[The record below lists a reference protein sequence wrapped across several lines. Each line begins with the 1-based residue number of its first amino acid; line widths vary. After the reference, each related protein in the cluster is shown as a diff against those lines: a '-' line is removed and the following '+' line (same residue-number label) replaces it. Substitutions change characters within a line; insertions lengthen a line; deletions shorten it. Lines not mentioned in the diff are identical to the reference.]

1 MVALGGVVFGGPMS
15 HDITADILGIPPRD
29 HAADQKRA
37 LENLKSRLNLQEVS
51 LPERP
56 AQIEDGQGSSTT
68 SKISP
73 DKLDRLLDHPLL
85 GRIILRNMKFTG

>member
-1 MVALGGVVFGGPMS
+1 MS
-15 HDITADILGIPPRD
+15 HDIIADILGIPPRD
-29 HAADQKRA
+29 HAADQKQA

-56 AQIEDGQGSSTT
+56 AQIEDVQGSSTT

-73 DKLDRLLDHPLL
+73 DELDRLLDHQVVGP
-85 GRIILRNMKFTG
+85 IILRNMRFTG